1 MTPFLLVL
9 SAPSG
14 AGKTTIAQALLA
26 AREDLGFSVSAT
38 TRPPRPGER
47 DGVEYH
53 FLSAG
58 EFQRRVDADEFLE
71 WAEYG
76 NRRYGTLRS
85 EVDRV
90 LAQGR
95 HVLLDVE
102 VEGARQIRARCQ
114 NVVSVFIIPPSAQ
127 ALVDRLGGRKTE
139 QGKDLAGRLQRA
151 REELEEAASYDYV
164 VTNTERAQAVADVA
178 AILDA
183 ETHRPGR
190 QPDLQTS
197 VRSLIRD
204 LADLAAA
211 IERT

>member
-26 AREDLGFSVSAT
+26 ARDDLGFSVSAT
-38 TRPPRPGER
+38 TRTPRPGER

-53 FLSAG
+53 FLSTG

-71 WAEYG
+71 WAVYG
-76 NRRYGTLRS
+76 ERRYGTLRS

-90 LAQGR
+90 LAEGR

-127 ALVDRLGGRKTE
+127 TLVDRLGGRKTE
-139 QGKDLAGRLQRA
+139 QGKDLARRLRRA
-151 REELEEAASYDYV
+151 REELEEAAAYDYV
-164 VTNTERAQAVADVA
+164 VTNAERAQAVADVA